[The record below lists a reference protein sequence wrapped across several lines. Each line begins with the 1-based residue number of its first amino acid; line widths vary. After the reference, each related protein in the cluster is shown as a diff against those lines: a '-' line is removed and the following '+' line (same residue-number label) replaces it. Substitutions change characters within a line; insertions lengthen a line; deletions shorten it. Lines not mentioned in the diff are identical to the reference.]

1 MFEGANM
8 SGFRISALAVAV
20 VAAVSANQ
28 VAANIS
34 VTIPTVETVSGV
46 ALFDWSPSNVIAYK
60 GNKAIA
66 DFLNTGGACNT
77 GTNCVFDVFV
87 QGSLSA
93 FQDSDNDTIASGL
106 GSSYQIT
113 YELGFAE
120 KVNNVAFLSNGP
132 IAEFGFGPDGATTG
146 PYTTTL
152 SNGADNFF
160 RMYYNVGAPVNSPL
174 NGTGFSAGTLV
185 FEGTVAP
192 VGNFSTNFQVTGGPV
207 PIGGQGGATP
217 AAWAGQQT
225 VSGGGITTALNLLVT
240 PTVFD
245 AQFFGTGN
253 LSSFLYDS
261 ISQALPYTTV
271 NPSLFFPVGAVVA
284 GAPIDTNAEIG
295 TINGGLVNLPPG
307 AVFGDSII
315 FQTDPNSPVVP
326 APATL
331 ALMAFGLIGAGIAR
345 RRRADA

>member
-1 MFEGANM
+1 M

-60 GNKAIA
+60 GNQAIA
-66 DFLNTGGACNT
+66 DFLNTTGGCAGTST
-77 GTNCVFDVFV
+77 GCVFDVFA

-93 FQDSDNDTIASGL
+93 FQNDNNQTIASGV

-113 YELGFAE
+113 YELGFSE
-120 KVNNVAFLSNGP
+120 KVVGVIPTSPTTA
-132 IAEFGFGPDGATTG
+132 IAAFGFGPNGSTTG
-146 PYTTTL
+146 PYTSTL

-160 RMYYNVGAPVNSPL
+160 RMYYQVGAPTNSPL
-174 NGTGFSAGTLV
+174 NGTGFDAGTLV
-185 FEGTVAP
+185 FEGKVAP
-192 VGNFSTNFQVTGGPV
+192 VGGFSTTFSQTGGPV
-207 PIGGQGGATP
+207 PIGGQGSVTP
-217 AAWAGQQT
+217 APWAGQQS
-225 VSGGGITTALNLLVT
+225 VSGGGATTALDLLVMPSFIDT
-240 PTVFD
+240 G
-245 AQFFGTGN
+245 FFGGATPD
-253 LSSFLYDS
+253 SFLLDN

-271 NPSLFFPVGAVVA
+271 NPSLFFPVGAAVA
-284 GAPIDTNAEIG
+284 GGPIDSQAEIG
-295 TINGGLVNLPPG
+295 AINGGIVDTGNG
-307 AVFGDSII
+307 WVVSGESII

-326 APATL
+326 VPATL